1 MSSVEKPIGPHLAA
15 LPGPIAPR
23 KQTVTQLSTE
33 QEEELRFK
41 DMDLSGSM
49 LKALEHV
56 GYEFP
61 SPVQEG
67 VIPLALDGYDV
78 MGQARTGTGKTAAF
92 AIPIIEQLA
101 SPDEIR
107 KPQALVLVPTRELA
121 LQVTNEVE
129 RLSFGQQINTVAVYG
144 GDPIHRQITR
154 LKQGVQIVV
163 GTPGR
168 ILDHIQRGTLDLR
181 ETWCVV
187 LDEADRMLD
196 IGFRPDIERILSRC
210 TCENRQTLLM
220 SATVPVEIQRLAKK
234 YMYEPEMLDFSPE
247 DITVDTIDQY
257 YFTVEEDRKFE
268 LLERLLDREE
278 PDQTIV
284 FCRTRRRTDRLQQRL
299 SKKLP
304 AVEGIH
310 GDMPQSRRTRV
321 MKKFRES
328 QVKILVATDV
338 IGRGI
343 DVTGVSHIINFDTPQ
358 YCDDY
363 VHRIGRTGRMGRE
376 GVAYTFVSTEEGK
389 LLTQIE
395 IRVNQLLERGEM
407 DGFETVAR
415 EPLEDRKDK
424 KAPPASLMKRPPK
437 RYRRGV

>member
-1 MSSVEKPIGPHLAA
+1 MSSVEKPVGPHLAA
-15 LPGPIAPR
+15 LPGPIASR
-23 KQTVTQLSTE
+23 KLTVTELSAE
-33 QEEELRFK
+33 QEEQLRFT
-41 DMDLSGSM
+41 DMDLSGPM
-49 LKALEHV
+49 LKALDHV

-67 VIPLALDGYDV
+67 VIPLALEGYDV

-101 SPDEIR
+101 PPEEIR

-168 ILDHIQRGTLDLR
+168 ILDHLQRGTLDFR
-181 ETWCVV
+181 DAWCVV

-196 IGFRPDIERILSRC
+196 IGFRPDIERILSKC
-210 TCENRQTLLM
+210 TCEDRQTLLM
-220 SATVPVEIQRLAKK
+220 SATVPLSIQQLAQK

-257 YFTVEEDRKFE
+257 YFTVEEERKFE
-268 LLERLLDREE
+268 LLERLLEREE
-278 PDQTIV
+278 PDQAIV
-284 FCRTRRRTDRLQQRL
+284 FCRTRRRTDRLHQRL
-299 SKKLP
+299 SKKRRR
-304 AVEGIH
+304 VEGIH

-321 MKKFRES
+321 MKQFRAAEI
-328 QVKILVATDV
+328 QILVATDV

-343 DVTGVSHIINFDTPQ
+343 DVTGISHIINYDTPQ

-363 VHRIGRTGRMGRE
+363 IHRIGRTGRMGRD
-376 GVAYTFVSTEEGK
+376 GVAFTFVSTEEGK
-389 LLTQIE
+389 LLTEIE
-395 IRVNQLLERGEM
+395 IRVNQLLERGEIE
-407 DGFETVAR
+407 GFDTVAR
-415 EPLEDRKDK
+415 QPLEERKEK

>member
-1 MSSVEKPIGPHLAA
+1 
-15 LPGPIAPR
+15 
-23 KQTVTQLSTE
+23 LSTE
-33 QEEELRFK
+33 QEEQLRFK
-41 DMDLSGSM
+41 DLDLSESM
-49 LKALEHV
+49 LKALDHV

-67 VIPLALDGYDV
+67 VIPLALEGYDV

-101 SPDEIR
+101 SPEEIP
-107 KPQALVLVPTRELA
+107 KPQAIVLVPTRELA

-168 ILDHIQRGTLDLR
+168 VLDHIQRGTLDLR
-181 ETWCVV
+181 DAWCVV

-196 IGFRPDIERILSRC
+196 IGFRPDIERILRKC
-210 TCENRQTLLM
+210 TYENRQTLLM
-220 SATVPVEIQRLAKK
+220 SATVPVSIQQLAQK

-257 YFTVEEDRKFE
+257 YFTVEEGRKFE
-268 LLERLLDREE
+268 LLERLLEREE
-278 PDQTIV
+278 PAQAIV
-284 FCRTRRRTDRLQQRL
+284 FCRTRRRTDRIHERL
-299 SKKLP
+299 SKKSSQ
-304 AVEGIH
+304 VEGIH

-321 MKKFRES
+321 MQKFRDA

-343 DVTGVSHIINFDTPQ
+343 DVTGVSHIINYDTPQ

-376 GVAYTFVSTEEGK
+376 GAAYTFVSTEEGK

-407 DGFETVAR
+407 EGFDTVAR
-415 EPLEDRKDK
+415 QPLEEQKEK

>member
-15 LPGPIAPR
+15 LPGPISPR
-23 KQTVTQLSTE
+23 KQTVTELSTE

-41 DMDLSGSM
+41 DMDLSPSM
-49 LKALEHV
+49 LKALDHV

-101 SPDEIR
+101 PSDEIR
-107 KPQALVLVPTRELA
+107 KPQALVVVPTRELA

-154 LKQGVQIVV
+154 IKQGVQIVV

-168 ILDHIQRGTLDLR
+168 MLDHIQRGTLDLR

-210 TCENRQTLLM
+210 TCDNRQTLLM

-257 YFTVEEDRKFE
+257 YFTVEEERKFE
-268 LLERLLDREE
+268 LLERLLKREE
-278 PDQTIV
+278 PDQAII
-284 FCRTRRRTDRLQQRL
+284 FCRTRRRTDRLQLRL
-299 SKKLP
+299 SKKLSG
-304 AVEGIH
+304 VEGIH

-321 MKKFRES
+321 MKKFREA

-343 DVTGVSHIINFDTPQ
+343 DVTGVSHIVNFDTPQ

>member
-15 LPGPIAPR
+15 LTGPIVPR
-23 KQTVTQLSTE
+23 KQTVTELSTE
-33 QEEELRFK
+33 QEEELRFT
-41 DMDLSGSM
+41 DMDLSSSM

-67 VIPLALDGYDV
+67 IIPLALEGYDV

-101 SPDEIR
+101 PPDEIR
-107 KPQALVLVPTRELA
+107 KPQALVVVPTRELA

-154 LKQGVQIVV
+154 IKQGVQIVV

-168 ILDHIQRGTLDLR
+168 MLDHIQRGTLDLR

-210 TCENRQTLLM
+210 TCDNRQTMLM

-268 LLERLLDREE
+268 LLERLLKREE
-278 PDQTIV
+278 PAQAII
-284 FCRTRRRTDRLQQRL
+284 FCRTRRRTDRLQLRL
-299 SKKLP
+299 SKTISG
-304 AVEGIH
+304 VEGIH

-321 MKKFRES
+321 MKKFREA

-343 DVTGVSHIINFDTPQ
+343 DVTGVSHIVNFDTPQ

-363 VHRIGRTGRMGRE
+363 VHRIGRTGRMGRD

>member
-1 MSSVEKPIGPHLAA
+1 
-15 LPGPIAPR
+15 
-23 KQTVTQLSTE
+23 LSAE
-33 QEEELRFK
+33 QEEQLRFK
-41 DMDLSGSM
+41 DLDLSESM
-49 LKALEHV
+49 LKALDHV
-56 GYEFP
+56 GYDFP

-67 VIPLALDGYDV
+67 VIPLALEGYDV

-101 SPDEIR
+101 SPEEISR
-107 KPQALVLVPTRELA
+107 PQAIVLVPTRELA

-154 LKQGVQIVV
+154 LKQGAQIVV

-168 ILDHIQRGTLDLR
+168 VLDHIQRGTLDLR
-181 ETWCVV
+181 DAWCVV

-196 IGFRPDIERILSRC
+196 IGFRPDIERILRKC
-210 TCENRQTLLM
+210 TYENRQTLLM
-220 SATVPVEIQRLAKK
+220 SATVPVSIQQLAQK

-257 YFTVEEDRKFE
+257 YFTVEEGRKFE
-268 LLERLLDREE
+268 LLERLLQRED
-278 PDQTIV
+278 PVQAIV
-284 FCRTRRRTDRLQQRL
+284 FCRTRRRTDRIHERL
-299 SKKLP
+299 SKKRRG
-304 AVEGIH
+304 VEGIH

-321 MKKFRES
+321 MQKFREAE
-328 QVKILVATDV
+328 VKVLVATDV

-343 DVTGVSHIINFDTPQ
+343 DVTGVSHIINYDTPQ

-363 VHRIGRTGRMGRE
+363 IHRIGRTGRMGRE

-389 LLTQIE
+389 LLTEIE
-395 IRVNQLLERGEM
+395 IRVNQLLERGEIE
-407 DGFETVAR
+407 GFDTVAR
-415 EPLEDRKDK
+415 QPLEERKEK

>member
-1 MSSVEKPIGPHLAA
+1 M
-15 LPGPIAPR
+15 
-23 KQTVTQLSTE
+23 STE

-168 ILDHIQRGTLDLR
+168 VLDHIQRGTLDLR

-196 IGFRPDIERILSRC
+196 IGFRPDIERILGRC